1 MILKSDD
8 RKSEKGMT
16 LMELMVVIVI
26 LGLLAGVAGFYVVK
40 QFGKAKDKVVL
51 VQIAEIEQALEK
63 FAFDTGRFPNTDE
76 GLDAL
81 LRNPGNF
88 DSWEGPYLK
97 KAPPNDP
104 WGKPYAY
111 RCPSTHGLDYDL
123 YSFGPDGID
132 GNEDDIGNWK

>member
-1 MILKSDD
+1 
-8 RKSEKGMT
+8 
-16 LMELMVVIVI
+16 
-26 LGLLAGVAGFYVVK
+26 VK

-51 VQIAEIEQALEK
+51 IQITEIEQALEK
-63 FAFDTGRFPNTDE
+63 FAFDTGRFPNSSE

-104 WGKPYAY
+104 WGKPYSY
-111 RCPSTHGLDYDL
+111 RCPSTHGVDYDL